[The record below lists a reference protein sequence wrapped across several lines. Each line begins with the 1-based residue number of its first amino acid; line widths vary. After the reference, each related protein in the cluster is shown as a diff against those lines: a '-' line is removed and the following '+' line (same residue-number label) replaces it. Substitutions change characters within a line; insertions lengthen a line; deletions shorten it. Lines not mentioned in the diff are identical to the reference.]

1 MHNLVFHMRTCTL
14 KFCVALDLV
23 DLSILLL
30 WYNVLDMQVEGLTG
44 RSPHSAVIGLQ
55 LKQSSGSTEKTFW

>member
-1 MHNLVFHMRTCTL
+1 MHNLVFHMQTCTL
-14 KFCVALDLV
+14 EFCGALDPV

-30 WYNVLDMQVEGLTG
+30 WCNVLVMQVERLTG

-55 LKQSSGSTEKTFW
+55 LKQLGGSTEKTFW